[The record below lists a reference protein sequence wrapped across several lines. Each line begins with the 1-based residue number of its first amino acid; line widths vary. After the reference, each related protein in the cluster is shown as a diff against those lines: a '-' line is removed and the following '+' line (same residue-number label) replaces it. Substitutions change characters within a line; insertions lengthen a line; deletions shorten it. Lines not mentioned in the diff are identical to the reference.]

1 MDFFETTAKYAYRQ
15 SLKILT
21 WRDLAVAF
29 TIFIVSLLVGV
40 IMRKQKGWK
49 WKTVSYFSLLF
60 PYIYLGFA
68 ITVISRQTVRNPR
81 VELMPFWSYIKAL
94 RSDSKILLWECALNV
109 FMFVPLGIGLQG
121 LGVRKLKWVI
131 LIAVIISYS
140 IEFSQL
146 LTKRGLFELFDD
158 PFHNVL
164 GAIIGFTL
172 WRMIMKRCS
181 EKSEGQAIRQK

>member
-1 MDFFETTAKYAYRQ
+1 MDFFQTTAKYAYRQ

-21 WRDLAVAF
+21 WRDLMVAL
-29 TIFIVSLLVGV
+29 IVFIVSLLVGIV
-40 IMRKQKGWK
+40 MIKQKGWTRK
-49 WKTVSYFSLLF
+49 KVCYFSLLF
-60 PYIYLGFA
+60 PYLYLVFA
-68 ITVISRQTVRNPR
+68 IAVISRQTVRNPR

-94 RSDSKILLWECALNV
+94 RSDSKILLWECVLNV

-121 LGVRKLKWVI
+121 LGVQKLRWVI
-131 LIAVIISYS
+131 LIAAIISYS